1 MKTLQELTISSC
13 LKTRVLGK
21 NYICFK
27 QIDSTQKEIWR
38 RINQGNIVNGT
49 VISANIQTAG
59 IGTHGRIWHS
69 TDNNIAF
76 SFYYETNCNINKLNG
91 LTTEIAETILEIF
104 KDKYGIMLDI
114 KLPNDIYANGKK
126 LGGILTEAKVC
137 GDVVKYLVI
146 GIGINNSQLEFC
158 GELEN
163 IATSVSKEFNII
175 VDVDEFICKFCNY
188 MEMKLNNRINKGL

>member
-1 MKTLQELTISSC
+1 MKTLQELTISSVS
-13 LKTRVLGK
+13 KTRVLGK
-21 NYICFK
+21 KYMCFK

-38 RINQGNIVNGT
+38 RVNQGNIENGT
-49 VISANIQTAG
+49 VIRADIQTDG
-59 IGTHGRIWHS
+59 IGTHGRIWYS
-69 TDNNIAF
+69 TENNIAF
-76 SFYYETNCNINKLNG
+76 SFYYETNCNVRRLNG
-91 LTTEIAETILEIF
+91 LTTEIAETIVEIF

-158 GELEN
+158 KELEN
-163 IATSVSKEFNII
+163 IATSINKEFKVTIS
-175 VDVDEFICKFCNY
+175 VDEFILEFCKY
-188 MEMKLNNRINKGL
+188 MENKLANRVYR